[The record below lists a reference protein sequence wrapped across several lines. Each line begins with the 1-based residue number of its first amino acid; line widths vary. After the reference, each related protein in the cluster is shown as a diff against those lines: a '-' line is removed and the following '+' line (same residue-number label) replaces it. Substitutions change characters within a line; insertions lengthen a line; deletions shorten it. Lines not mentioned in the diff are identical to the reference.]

1 MLLLINTARE
11 ERRKNK
17 TEVKEKRKKG
27 DRGKKANPLERCII
41 HAHDC
46 GREFVCVCVCVCVV
60 PSVLNSVLYCRVIT
74 VYLLNLCPRVFGVW
88 ITSTLN

>member
-46 GREFVCVCVCVCVV
+46 GRDFVCVCVCVWF
-60 PSVLNSVLYCRVIT
+60 
-74 VYLLNLCPRVFGVW
+74 LLF
-88 ITSTLN
+88 